1 MTAYVS
7 VRDALIRDIESAEA
21 ALMGADQVYA
31 EVERELRKVQNSAS
45 RAYDGRATNQRTVD
59 RLKKA
64 LAIIE
69 GEGDERPRP

>member
-21 ALMGADQVYA
+21 ALTGANEVYDDA
-31 EVERELRKVQNSAS
+31 QWELRQVQNYAS
-45 RAYDGRATNQRTVD
+45 RAYDGRAANQRNVD

-64 LAIIE
+64 LSIIE
-69 GEGDERPRP
+69 GDTDE

>member
-7 VRDALIRDIESAEA
+7 TRDALIRDIESAEA
-21 ALMGADQVYA
+21 ALTGANEVYA
-31 EVERELRKVQNSAS
+31 AAERKLQHMQGTAS
-45 RAYDGRATNQRTVD
+45 RAYDGRATTQRNVD

-69 GEGDERPRP
+69 GDTDE

>member
-1 MTAYVS
+1 MTEYVS

-21 ALMGADQVYA
+21 ALTGANDVYDDA
-31 EVERELRKVQNSAS
+31 QWRSRQAQDTAS
-45 RAYDGRATNQRTVD
+45 RAYDGRAANQRNVD

-69 GEGDERPRP
+69 GDTDE